1 MDTDLKDKQP
11 TYEELATRAKVLEE
25 ELQQRTQTETQLREL
40 GEQYKLIFD
49 KARDAIFVIQD
60 DVINLPIA
68 GHGPYWAIRMKN
80 CQPPPSL
87 NSFILKIESW

>member
-1 MDTDLKDKQP
+1 MKDKQP

-60 DVINLPIA
+60 DVIKFAN
-68 GHGPYWAIRMKN
+68 
-80 CQPPPSL
+80 
-87 NSFILKIESW
+87 